1 MSEYTPDP
9 HLTLQHQIQL
19 EHLHREIEILRD
31 NHIEHLREDV
41 ESVKKEIST
50 VKTEF
55 DKRFDRLDDRLWM
68 LVGLTATTLITIVL
82 AAVFN
87 AG

>member
-1 MSEYTPDP
+1 MSEFSPDTR
-9 HLTLQHQIQL
+9 LSIQHQIQM
-19 EHLHREIEILRD
+19 EQLHREIQILRD

-41 ESVKKEIST
+41 EAVKTEIHT

-68 LVGLTATTLITIVL
+68 LVGLTATTLITIVI

-87 AG
+87 A